1 MINRREWME
10 HIFGHVTEAAALI
23 VGLLDDWES
32 MSNEDKEET
41 MHEIKRKV
49 DTVLTML
56 KGRHL
61 F

>member
-1 MINRREWME
+1 MINRREWMD
-10 HIFGHVTEAAALI
+10 HIFGHVKEAAALI

-32 MSNEDKEET
+32 MTNEDKEET